1 MATKPTR
8 KELEQRIKA
17 LENKI
22 LDLKGEKDT
31 FLEQLSIS
39 KKILST
45 TPDLLVFKDTNFVY
59 QAVNP
64 AFCRFLDKPEEDII
78 GQTDFD
84 LFPNTEANLYRQD
97 DAKVM
102 ASGKPQI
109 QNEEVTGAGGAKQ
122 WLEVAKNPVIDETGK
137 SIGVLCSV
145 RDLTE
150 ARRSEN
156 ALQES
161 ADLLESIFRAAPTG
175 IGMVHDRVITQAN
188 ERLCD
193 ILGYSKDELLGQ
205 GARILYP
212 SDEDFEYV
220 GQEKYRQIRDK
231 GTGTVETRW
240 QRKDGKVIDVLL
252 SSTPLDLN
260 DLSIGVTFT
269 ALDISERKQAEKALL
284 ESEEKY
290 RNLVENANDAIFVI
304 QDGMVKFPN
313 SKLEDVTGY
322 TMEELSAIQFANL
335 IHPEDRDMVLE
346 RRKKRLMGENPP
358 SIYSFRLINKS
369 GEKLWVQINTA
380 FIMWEGTPA
389 TINFIR
395 DITEQKRLESQ
406 LQQIQRMESLST
418 LAGGIAHD
426 FNNLLMGIQGRAS
439 LMLMDVDSHHH
450 YVEHLKGIE
459 DSVKSA
465 ADLTKQ
471 LLGFARGG
479 KYEVKP
485 TDLNEVATKTYKMF
499 GRTKKELTIHQKRQD
514 DIWAVEVDQ
523 SQIEQVLLNLYVNAW
538 QSMPGEGEIYLETEN
553 VLLDA
558 DFVEPYSLAPG
569 KYVKISVTDTGIG
582 MDKVTQARIFDPF
595 FTTKEMGRGTG
606 LGLASAYGIIKNHNG
621 IINVYSEKGEGTTF
635 NIYLP
640 ASEKEVIEDK
650 KLVKYVLNGSETVLF
665 VDDEDTI
672 IDVGKSMLEKIG
684 YQVLIAKNGREAIE
698 IYNKNMDKIKIVILD
713 MIMPAMGGG
722 ETYDTL
728 KEINPDIKVLLSSG
742 YSINGQA
749 TEIIERGCNGFIQK
763 PFNVADLSQK
773 IREILGKKN
782 RFDIRS

>member
-150 ARRSEN
+150 VRRSEN

-175 IGMVHDRVITQAN
+175 SGMVHDRVITQAN

-406 LQQIQRMESLST
+406 LQQIQRMESLGT

-485 TDLNEVATKTYKMF
+485 TDLNEVATKTSKMF

-606 LGLASAYGIIKNHNG
+606 LGLASAYGIIQNHG
-621 IINVYSEKGEGTTF
+621 GF
-635 NIYLP
+635 
-640 ASEKEVIEDK
+640 
-650 KLVKYVLNGSETVLF
+650 
-665 VDDEDTI
+665 
-672 IDVGKSMLEKIG
+672 IDVHS
-684 YQVLIAKNGREAIE
+684 NR
-698 IYNKNMDKIKIVILD
+698 
-713 MIMPAMGGG
+713 
-722 ETYDTL
+722 
-728 KEINPDIKVLLSSG
+728 
-742 YSINGQA
+742 GQ
-749 TEIIERGCNGFIQK
+749 
-763 PFNVADLSQK
+763 
-773 IREILGKKN
+773 
-782 RFDIRS
+782 